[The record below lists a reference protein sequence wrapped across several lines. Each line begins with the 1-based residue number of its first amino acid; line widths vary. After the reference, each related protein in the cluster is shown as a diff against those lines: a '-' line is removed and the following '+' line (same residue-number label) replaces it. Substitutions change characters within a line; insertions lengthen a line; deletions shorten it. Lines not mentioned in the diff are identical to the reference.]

1 MSSPKH
7 ERDRAADAL
16 TERHVSKLR
25 TLCDAERAARLTQW
39 GTAGPGG
46 LLAES
51 HATTSVDCATPPQ
64 GVAVTGLRQG
74 GDL

>member
-1 MSSPKH
+1 MTAPKH
-7 ERDRAADAL
+7 EAAIAAKLAPLKADCDARRAA
-16 TERHVSKLR
+16 
-25 TLCDAERAARLTQW
+25 AERARLTQW